1 LVFVTKYRRDAL
13 SALAI
18 GDLSR
23 IYAKVCRDFEA
34 KLIECDGED
43 DHVHLLII
51 YPPKV
56 ALSKL
61 VNRLKGVSSRLLREG
76 DLRFGADTRT
86 AFSGRRLTS
95 SRPVAARPLAII
107 ADYVKSQ
114 REPPTGRYRLP
125 PRPKG
130 RGFSRGN

>member
-23 IYAKVCRDFEA
+23 IFAKVCGDFEA
-34 KLIECDGED
+34 ECSGED
-43 DHVHLLII
+43 DHVHLPIV
-51 YPPKV
+51 YPPKMRYGN
-56 ALSKL
+56 SS
-61 VNRLKGVSSRLLREG
+61 NSLKGVSSRLLREWPPEARG
-76 DLRFGADTRT
+76 RYKDGVLWSRSYFVAFCDGAP
-86 AFSGRRLTS
+86 LT
-95 SRPVAARPLAII
+95 II